1 MTLLGMVC
9 ADHDTRP
16 STLKTVARVLYA
28 AIFILAIVL
37 AIKDMNLLTHLSTK
51 LWVLALAVLLPELY
65 VILHGISSSS
75 MGVNFFTGS
84 PIEARMKDWG
94 ATHDFGGNHGGDF
107 KGKMPAHPAADS
119 MPSASSTP
127 FDSSSSLF

>member
-16 STLKTVARVLYA
+16 STLKTVARLLYA
-28 AIFILAIVL
+28 GIFILAIVL
-37 AIKDMNLLTHLSTK
+37 AIKDMNLLSSLSTK
-51 LWVLALAVLLPELY
+51 LWVLALAVILPELY

-84 PIEARMKDWG
+84 PIEARVKDWG
-94 ATHDFGGNHGGDF
+94 ATHDFGANHGGV
-107 KGKMPAHPAADS
+107 KSKMPSHPAADLT
-119 MPSASSTP
+119 SSTP
-127 FDSSSSLF
+127 SDSSSSLF